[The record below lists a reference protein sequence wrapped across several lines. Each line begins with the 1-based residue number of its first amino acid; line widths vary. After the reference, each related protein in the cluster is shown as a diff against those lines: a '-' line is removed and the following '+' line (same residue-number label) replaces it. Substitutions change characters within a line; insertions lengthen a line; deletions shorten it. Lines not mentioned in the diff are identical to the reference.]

1 MPRIRAKLRADLR
14 GEKPMRLLLS
24 AALVGLGVLAVT
36 ATRAAP
42 SDVIDGPLIRPATS
56 SNDPRDLSGV
66 WFIRLYNRQ
75 INSTLGRLPPFTDQG
90 KAEWDKRVK
99 AEKEG
104 SPIADAS
111 AYCWPH
117 GVPRVMNSPYPL
129 QIVQTDGE
137 TTILHEVAHNIRH
150 IYMDQ
155 PHARNPAPTFMGD
168 SVGHWEADTLVVDT
182 VGLNDRTWID
192 EVGVIHGKQLHV
204 VERIRKIEDG
214 HALENLIRIE
224 DPEFFK
230 QPWYARI
237 TYAWRPDLRISEY
250 VCEENNRNMPEN
262 GHTVAK

>member
-1 MPRIRAKLRADLR
+1 MRI
-14 GEKPMRLLLS
+14 LLQ
-24 AALVGLGVLAVT
+24 AGLVGLGMLAVATT
-36 ATRAAP
+36 ASAQ
-42 SDVIDGPLIRPATS
+42 SDVIEGPLIRPAVS
-56 SNDPRDLSGV
+56 SSDPRDLSGV

-75 INSTLGRLPPFTDQG
+75 INSTLGRLPPFTEKG

-117 GVPRVMNSPYPL
+117 GVPRVMNSPYPI
-129 QIVQTDGE
+129 QIIQTDGE
-137 TTILHEVAHNIRH
+137 TTILHEVAHNVRH

-155 PHARNPAPTFMGD
+155 AHPQSITPTFMGD
-168 SVGHWEADTLVVDT
+168 SVGHWEGDTLVIDT
-182 VGLNDRTWID
+182 IGLNDLTWID

-204 VERIRKIEDG
+204 IEHIRKIEDG
-214 HALENLIRIE
+214 HALQNIIRIE

-230 QPWYARI
+230 EPWYARI
-237 TYAWRPDLRISEY
+237 TYAWRPDLWLSEY
-250 VCEENNRNMPEN
+250 VCEENNRNMPVN